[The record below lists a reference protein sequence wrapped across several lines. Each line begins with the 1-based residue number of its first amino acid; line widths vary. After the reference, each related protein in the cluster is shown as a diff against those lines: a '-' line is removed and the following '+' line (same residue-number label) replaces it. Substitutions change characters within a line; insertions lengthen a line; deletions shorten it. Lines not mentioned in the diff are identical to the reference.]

1 MNYILNIDTS
11 SAQAQIAIS
20 ANGKVLESA
29 TNSVQKEH
37 ASFLHPA
44 IKKLLNNCGISA
56 SQLAA
61 VAVAIG
67 PGSYTGI
74 RVGLATAKG
83 LCFALNIP
91 LIPLD
96 NLYLLAASCK
106 QNLKYPRLICP
117 MIDARRMEVFTAL
130 FNYELDII
138 HLPKAV
144 VLTNSFLQEEKM
156 PIIFCGSGAEKFLNV
171 SPDAEIDFKTTAT
184 DIKIM
189 CNISDERFNS
199 GMFGNIVD
207 TEPFYMKEF
216 YIG

>member
-20 ANGKVLESA
+20 LNGKILESA

-44 IKKLLNNCGISA
+44 IKKLFNTCGITS
-56 SQLAA
+56 SQLSA

-91 LIPLD
+91 LIPFD

-106 QNLKYPRLICP
+106 QNLRASRLICP

-130 FNYELDII
+130 FNYKLEII
-138 HLPKAV
+138 HSPKAV

-156 PIIFCGSGAEKFLNV
+156 PVIFCGSGAEKFFNMN
-171 SPDAEIDFKTTAT
+171 PDAEVDLETTAT

-216 YIG
+216 YNG